1 MKKYVKT
8 APIIAIFM
16 ALSANAEVA
25 LKDKSEIVG
34 KWNLHDEAIKLE
46 GQKRALAVEWNVK
59 PDGTIDTI
67 TSDAAGRIS
76 EMKITISY
84 TVENG
89 GIKKQVAPGR
99 DKYEFC
105 QVLEKTDTDMTLH
118 CTYYYFLTR
127 IKK

>member
-1 MKKYVKT
+1 MKKHVKIT
-8 APIIAIFM
+8 PIIAIFM

-34 KWNLHDEAIKLE
+34 KWNLHDEAIKLG
-46 GQKRALAVEWNVK
+46 GQKRAVAVEWDVK

-84 TVENG
+84 TIENG
-89 GIKKQVAPGR
+89 SLKKQVAPGR
-99 DKYEFC
+99 DKYELC
-105 QVLEKTDTDMTLH
+105 QVIDKTDTDMTLH
-118 CTYYYFLTR
+118 CSYYYFLTR